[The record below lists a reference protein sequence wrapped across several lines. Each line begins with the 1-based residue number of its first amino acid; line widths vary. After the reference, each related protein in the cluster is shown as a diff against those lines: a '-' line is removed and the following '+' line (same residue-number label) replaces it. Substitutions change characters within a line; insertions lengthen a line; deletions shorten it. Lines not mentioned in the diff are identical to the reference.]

1 MMKKP
6 LVFAEQAFT
15 AIALLLHTGGPLN
28 VILSGGYSQGDKQ
41 IAEPDFGLT
50 RNLYLLTYLVVFCLL
65 TIRWRKVLY
74 VLQRDRYIWA
84 ILALVLL
91 SFFWSEIPSRTL
103 SRSISFTG
111 STLLGVYFATRYTL
125 KQQLQLLGWTFGL
138 VVGLSLIYA
147 LLLPKYGIMG
157 GVHAGAWRG
166 IYTHKNNFGK
176 MMTLSSVVFTLLL
189 MSGQKQKLWFSL
201 GLGLSVM
208 LLLLSTS
215 KGALVNVMAMWAA
228 IAVCRLFR
236 LQYHLLVISLGSIA
250 VAAGGASL
258 WLLDNLESIVVDVL
272 GKDLTLTGRTDLWIT
287 VLEMIEQRPW
297 LGYGYQA
304 FWDGLDGP
312 SAVVWRAE
320 AWQVPDAHNGFLDLL
335 LQLGIVGMAV
345 FLIGYFA
352 NAIGSIVRL
361 RSLTGSEFIWP
372 VPFLIFMILSNL
384 PETSLMR
391 ANDIFWVLYV
401 AIALS
406 RLMPPED
413 NSQNLDL
420 DDFSNLDQAPELL
433 RQPLSA
439 R

>member
-6 LVFAEQAFT
+6 LVFVEQAFT

-28 VILSGGYSQGDKQ
+28 VILSGGYSQGDRQ

-65 TIRWRKVLY
+65 TIRWRKVIY
-74 VLQRDRYIWA
+74 VLQRDRYIWV
-84 ILALVLL
+84 ILALVIL
-91 SFFWSEIPSRTL
+91 SFFWSEIPGRTL
-103 SRSISFTG
+103 SRSFSFTG

-138 VVGLSLIYA
+138 VVGLSLVYA

-176 MMTLSSVVFTLLL
+176 MMTLSSIVFTLLL
-189 MSGQKQKLWFSL
+189 TSGQKQRLWFSL
-201 GLGLSVM
+201 GLGLSIM

-215 KGALVNVMAMWAA
+215 KGALVNVVAMWLV

-236 LQYHLLVISLGSIA
+236 LQYHLLVVSLGSIA
-250 VAAGGASL
+250 IVSGAISL
-258 WLLDNLESIVVDVL
+258 WFVENLESIVVDVL
-272 GKDLTLTGRTDLWIT
+272 GKDLTLTGRTDLWMT
-287 VLEMIEQRPW
+287 VLEMIRQRPW

-304 FWDGLDGP
+304 FWNGLNGP

-352 NAIGSIVRL
+352 NLINSIIRL
-361 RSLTGSEFIWP
+361 RSMSGAEFVWP
-372 VPFLIFMILSNL
+372 LPFLIFMILSNL

-406 RLMPPED
+406 PLMPYED
-413 NSQNLDL
+413 QSQ
-420 DDFSNLDQAPELL
+420 DFDFAQISSSHKAPELL
-433 RQPLSA
+433 RQPLST

>member
-1 MMKKP
+1 MLKKL

-50 RNLYLLTYLVVFCLL
+50 RNLYLLTYLIVFCLL

-84 ILALVLL
+84 MLALVLL
-91 SFFWSEIPSRTL
+91 SFFWSEIPGRTL
-103 SRSISFTG
+103 SRSFSFTG

-138 VVGLSLIYA
+138 IVGLSLVYA

-189 MSGQKQKLWFSL
+189 FSGQKQKLWFSV

-215 KGALVNVMAMWAA
+215 KGALVNVVAMWSA
-228 IAVCRLFR
+228 IAICRLFR

-250 VAAGGASL
+250 IAAGGASL
-258 WLLDNLESIVVDVL
+258 WLVDNLEFIVVDVL
-272 GKDLTLTGRTDLWIT
+272 DKDLTLTGRTDLWMT
-287 VLEMIEQRPW
+287 VLGMIKQRPW

-304 FWDGLDGP
+304 FWDGLNGP
-312 SAVVWRAE
+312 SAVIWRAE

-335 LQLGIVGMAV
+335 LQLGIIGMVV
-345 FLIGYFA
+345 FLVGYFA
-352 NAIGSIVRL
+352 NATSSIIRL
-361 RSLTGSEFIWP
+361 RSLAGSEFIWP

-384 PETSLMR
+384 SETSLMR

-406 RLMPPED
+406 RLMPLED
-413 NSQNLDL
+413 RSQNLDL
-420 DDFSNLDQAPELL
+420 DNFSGLNQAPELL
-433 RQPLSA
+433 RRPLSA

>member
-6 LVFAEQAFT
+6 LIFAEKAFT

-50 RNLYLLTYLVVFCLL
+50 RNLYLLTYLIVFCLL

-103 SRSISFTG
+103 SRSFSFTG

-138 VVGLSLIYA
+138 IVGLSLVYA

-189 MSGQKQKLWFSL
+189 ISGQKQRFLFSL

-215 KGALVNVMAMWAA
+215 KGALVNVMAMWSA

-250 VAAGGASL
+250 IAAGGASL
-258 WLLDNLESIVVDVL
+258 WLVDNLESIVVDVL
-272 GKDLTLTGRTDLWIT
+272 GKDLTLTGRTDLWMS
-287 VLEMIEQRPW
+287 VLEMIKQRPW

-304 FWDGLDGP
+304 FWDGLNGP

-320 AWQVPDAHNGFLDLL
+320 AWKVPDAHNGFLDLL

-345 FLIGYFA
+345 FLVGYFA
-352 NAIGSIVRL
+352 NAMGSIARL
-361 RSLTGSEFIWP
+361 RSMTGSEFIWP

-406 RLMPPED
+406 RLMPNED
-413 NSQNLDL
+413 QSQNLE
-420 DDFSNLDQAPELL
+420 DDVAGFDPAPGLL
-433 RQPLSA
+433 RQSLSA

>member
-1 MMKKP
+1 MKKP

-28 VILSGGYSQGDKQ
+28 VILTGGYSQGDKQ

-91 SFFWSEIPSRTL
+91 SFFWSEIPGRTL
-103 SRSISFTG
+103 SRSVSFTG

-228 IAVCRLFR
+228 IAVCRLLR

-250 VAAGGASL
+250 VAAGVASL
-258 WLLDNLESIVVDVL
+258 WLVDNLESIVVDVL

-287 VLEMIEQRPW
+287 VLEMIQQRPW

-304 FWDGLDGP
+304 FWDGLNGP

-335 LQLGIVGMAV
+335 LQLGIVGMLV

-352 NAIGSIVRL
+352 NVVSSIIRL
-361 RSLTGSEFIWP
+361 RNTSSSELIWP

-406 RLMPPED
+406 RLMPSRD
-413 NSQNLDL
+413 DSQDLDL
-420 DDFSNLDQAPELL
+420 NDSQSFDQTPDFL

>member
-91 SFFWSEIPSRTL
+91 SFFWSEIPGRTL
-103 SRSISFTG
+103 SRSFSFTG
-111 STLLGVYFATRYTL
+111 STLLGVYFATRYTV

-138 VVGLSLIYA
+138 VVGLSLGYA

-176 MMTLSSVVFTLLL
+176 MMTLSSIVFTLLL
-189 MSGQKQKLWFSL
+189 LDGQKQRLWFSL

-208 LLLLSTS
+208 MLLLSTS
-215 KGALVNVMAMWAA
+215 KGALVNVVAMWLA

-250 VAAGGASL
+250 IAAGGASL
-258 WLLDNLESIVVDVL
+258 WLVDNLESIVVDVL
-272 GKDLTLTGRTDLWIT
+272 GKDLTLTGRTDLWMS
-287 VLEMIEQRPW
+287 VLEMIKQRPW

-304 FWDGLDGP
+304 FWDGLNGP

-320 AWQVPDAHNGFLDLL
+320 AWKVPDAHNGFLDLL
-335 LQLGIVGMAV
+335 LQLGIVGMVV
-345 FLIGYFA
+345 FLVGYFA
-352 NAIGSIVRL
+352 NAMGSIIRL
-361 RSLTGSEFIWP
+361 RRMTGSEFIWP

-406 RLMPPED
+406 QLMPPED
-413 NSQNLDL
+413 NPQNLDL
-420 DDFSNLDQAPELL
+420 DDVPSLDQAPELL
-433 RQPLSA
+433 KQSLSA

>member
-41 IAEPDFGLT
+41 VAEPDFGLT

-74 VLQRDRYIWA
+74 VLQRDRYIWV

-91 SFFWSEIPSRTL
+91 SFFWSEIPGRTL
-103 SRSISFTG
+103 SRSFSFTG
-111 STLLGVYFATRYTL
+111 STLLGVYFATRYTV

-138 VVGLSLIYA
+138 VVGLSLGYA

-176 MMTLSSVVFTLLL
+176 MMTLSSIVFTLLL
-189 MSGQKQKLWFSL
+189 LSGQKQRLWFSL

-215 KGALVNVMAMWAA
+215 KGALVNVVAMWSA

-250 VAAGGASL
+250 IAAGGASL
-258 WLLDNLESIVVDVL
+258 WLVDNLESIVVDVL
-272 GKDLTLTGRTDLWIT
+272 GKDLTLTGRTDLWMS
-287 VLEMIEQRPW
+287 VLEMIKQRPW

-304 FWDGLDGP
+304 FWNGLDGP

-320 AWQVPDAHNGFLDLL
+320 AWRVPDAHNGFLDLL
-335 LQLGIVGMAV
+335 LQLGIVGMVV
-345 FLIGYFA
+345 FLVGYFA
-352 NAIGSIVRL
+352 NIVGSIIRL
-361 RSLTGSEFIWP
+361 RRMAGSEFIWP

-420 DDFSNLDQAPELL
+420 DNFPSLDQAPELL
-433 RQPLSA
+433 RQSLSA